1 MRARLAFP
9 LTVAF
14 AAAFVAQIE
23 GMLVTRWASDRAIA
37 CSSAGAAGEC
47 ALNGVIS
54 FLAGT
59 FFAVETLAAT
69 LIALVLHRNGKRF
82 GAAVAA
88 AGLVLALGIEH
99 LWLLTHQAR

>member
-9 LTVAF
+9 LTIAF
-14 AAAFVAQIE
+14 AAAFIAQVE
-23 GMLVTRWASDRAIA
+23 GMLVTRWASDRGTA
-37 CSSAGAAGEC
+37 CSSSASEC
-47 ALNGVIS
+47 PLNGVVS
-54 FLAGT
+54 FL
-59 FFAVETLAAT
+59 AVETLAAT

-99 LWLLTHQAR
+99 LWLLSHRS

>member
-9 LTVAF
+9 LTIAF
-14 AAAFVAQIE
+14 AAAFAAQVEGVLVA
-23 GMLVTRWASDRAIA
+23 RWASDRGTA
-37 CSSAGAAGEC
+37 CSSASAAGEC

-88 AGLVLALGIEH
+88 TGLVLALGIEH
-99 LWLLTHQAR
+99 LWLFTNHG

>member
-9 LTVAF
+9 LAVAF
-14 AAAFVAQIE
+14 AAAFAAQVE
-23 GMLVTRWASDRAIA
+23 GVLVTRWASDRGTA
-37 CSSAGAAGEC
+37 CSSSGAAGEC

-88 AGLVLALGIEH
+88 AGLLLALGVEH

>member
-14 AAAFVAQIE
+14 AAAFAAQVEGVLVA
-23 GMLVTRWASDRAIA
+23 RWASDRGTA
-37 CSSAGAAGEC
+37 CSPSGAAGEC
-47 ALNGVIS
+47 ALDGAVS

-69 LIALVLHRNGKRF
+69 LIALVLYRNGKRF

-88 AGLVLALGIEH
+88 AGLVFALGIEH
-99 LWLLTHQAR
+99 LWLLSHRS

>member
-14 AAAFVAQIE
+14 AAAFAAQIE
-23 GMLVTRWASDRAIA
+23 GVLVARWASDRGTA
-37 CSSAGAAGEC
+37 CSSSGAAGEC
-47 ALNGVIS
+47 ALSGVIS

-69 LIALVLHRNGKRF
+69 LIAVVLHRNGKRF

-88 AGLVLALGIEH
+88 TGLVLALGIEH
-99 LWLLTHQAR
+99 LWLLTNHA

>member
-9 LTVAF
+9 LTIAF
-14 AAAFVAQIE
+14 VAAFVAQVE
-23 GMLVTRWASDRAIA
+23 GMQVTRWASDRGTA
-37 CSSAGAAGEC
+37 CSSSASEC
-47 ALNGVIS
+47 ALNGVVS

-69 LIALVLHRNGKRF
+69 LTALVLHRNGKRF

-88 AGLVLALGIEH
+88 AGLVLALGVEH
-99 LWLLTHQAR
+99 LWLLTHRS

>member
-14 AAAFVAQIE
+14 AAAFVVQVE
-23 GMLVTRWASDRAIA
+23 GMLVTRWASDRGTA
-37 CSSAGAAGEC
+37 CSPSGAAGEC
-47 ALNGVIS
+47 ALDSAVS

-69 LIALVLHRNGKRF
+69 LIALVLHRNGKRL
-82 GAAVAA
+82 GAAVAV
-88 AGLVLALGIEH
+88 AGLVLTLGVEH
-99 LWLLTHQAR
+99 LWLLSHRS

>member
-9 LTVAF
+9 LAVAF
-14 AAAFVAQIE
+14 AAASVAQVE
-23 GMLVTRWASDRAIA
+23 GVLVTRWVSGRGTA
-37 CSSAGAAGEC
+37 CSSSGAAGEC
-47 ALNGVIS
+47 ALDGAVS

-69 LIALVLHRNGKRF
+69 LIALVLLRNGKRF
-82 GAAVAA
+82 GAAVAV

-99 LWLLTHQAR
+99 AWLLMHQAR

>member
-9 LTVAF
+9 LAVAF
-14 AAAFVAQIE
+14 AAAFAAQVE
-23 GMLVTRWASDRAIA
+23 GVLVTRWASDRGTA
-37 CSSAGAAGEC
+37 CSSSGAAGEC

-88 AGLVLALGIEH
+88 AGLVLALGVEH

>member
-9 LTVAF
+9 LSVAF

-23 GMLVTRWASDRAIA
+23 GVLVTRWASDRGAA
-37 CSSAGAAGEC
+37 CSPSGAAGEC
-47 ALNGVIS
+47 ALNGVIP
-54 FLAGT
+54 

-69 LIALVLHRNGKRF
+69 VIALVLHRNGKRF

-88 AGLVLALGIEH
+88 AGLVVALGVEH

>member
-9 LTVAF
+9 LTIAF
-14 AAAFVAQIE
+14 AAAFAAQVE
-23 GMLVTRWASDRAIA
+23 GMLVARWAYDRGTA
-37 CSSAGAAGEC
+37 CSSSAAGGEC
-47 ALNGVIS
+47 ALNSVIS
-54 FLAGT
+54 FFVGT

-88 AGLVLALGIEH
+88 TGLVLALGIEH
-99 LWLLTHQAR
+99 LWLLTNHA

>member
-14 AAAFVAQIE
+14 VAAFAAQVE
-23 GMLVTRWASDRAIA
+23 GVLVTRWADHGTA
-37 CSSAGAAGEC
+37 CSPSSAAGEC

-54 FLAGT
+54 FFAGT

-88 AGLVLALGIEH
+88 AGLVLALGVEH

>member
-14 AAAFVAQIE
+14 AAAFAAQVE
-23 GMLVTRWASDRAIA
+23 GVLVTRWASDRGTA
-37 CSSAGAAGEC
+37 CSPSGVAGEC
-47 ALNGVIS
+47 ALDSAVS

-69 LIALVLHRNGKRF
+69 LIALVLHRNGKHF
-82 GAAVAA
+82 GAAVAV

-99 LWLLTHQAR
+99 AWLFSHRS

>member
-14 AAAFVAQIE
+14 AAALAAQVE
-23 GMLVTRWASDRAIA
+23 GVLVTRWASDRGTA
-37 CSSAGAAGEC
+37 CSPSGAAGEC
-47 ALNGVIS
+47 ALDGAVS

-99 LWLLTHQAR
+99 MWLLSHRS

>member
-14 AAAFVAQIE
+14 AATFAAEVEGVLVA
-23 GMLVTRWASDRAIA
+23 RWASDRGTA
-37 CSSAGAAGEC
+37 CSPSGAAGEC
-47 ALNGVIS
+47 ALDGAVS

-69 LIALVLHRNGKRF
+69 LIALVLHRNGKRL
-82 GAAVAA
+82 GAAVTA

-99 LWLLTHQAR
+99 LWLLSHRS